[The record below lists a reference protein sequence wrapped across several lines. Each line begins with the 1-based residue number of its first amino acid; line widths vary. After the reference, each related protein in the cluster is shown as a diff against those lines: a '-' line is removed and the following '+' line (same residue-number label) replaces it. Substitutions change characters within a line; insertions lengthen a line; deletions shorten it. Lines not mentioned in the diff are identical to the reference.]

1 VIYLDANVIIRL
13 LESDAASRAS
23 LRSRLQGR
31 GGYLTSELSRLE
43 CRCQPMRTQN
53 AGLLALYDSLFAAPD
68 MRICAVDRQVIDK
81 ATEIR
86 ATTKLRAPDSLH
98 LATAIIHGTTH
109 FCTGDLHFSSIA
121 LMPIEII

>member
-23 LRSRLQGR
+23 LRNQLQGR
-31 GGYLTSELSRLE
+31 GGYMTSEISRLE

-53 AGLLALYDSLFAAPD
+53 VGLLTLYDSLFASQD
-68 MRICAVDRQVIDK
+68 MQICAADRGVIDK

-86 ATTKLRAPDSLH
+86 ARTKLRAPDALH
-98 LATAIIHGTTH
+98 LATAIVYGATH
-109 FCTGDLHFSSIA
+109 FCTGDLHFSDIT
-121 LMPIEII
+121 LMPIEIV